1 MDHINCSSFASFLQE
16 DDIDLSFLG
25 TGGNDF
31 SFPSF
36 LLDAMDKSSLIE
48 PLDDPT
54 TSSAPVA
61 VEIDPFAGFV
71 PNPNTH
77 VPMVSHGNLSKFL
90 DELAPRPVK
99 NISPSPGNLF
109 QSPPALAPLPP
120 LPTLNSSSSYGPF
133 APTVTSC
140 PPITQRTDN
149 FSMNRASPVSKPASP
164 LPMTMQTNGRLYEI
178 LEQNFINN
186 PTPDQLKTADTRNL
200 YLRWSY
206 SPPERVHATSPSR
219 LLTNPRAGAPFWC
232 SVQLCAHCPSLSK
245 YVAFPAPDNITLS
258 ASIYG
263 KRKVK
268 TGAAKTQCSEQFSR
282 RNECIKLQNNPA
294 GKPLLVRGESGTVE
308 IILKKG
314 ESVAVFD
321 SLSLTC
327 GSNAARS
334 PKALPAARNW
344 DWDYHLLIKSNTES
358 LCVHS
363 LISKHLTT
371 DSNRSQT
378 REKRKLSE
386 LGEEE
391 STPDS
396 TPLKKQRVASPSE
409 RESSD
414 VPSATST
421 PSPTY
426 MDPLLNSVAE
436 TTPVSTKECNN
447 LPFRPVQMKT
457 FSNVISALKSDI
469 FAVDGPIV
477 M

>member
-1 MDHINCSSFASFLQE
+1 
-16 DDIDLSFLG
+16 
-25 TGGNDF
+25 
-31 SFPSF
+31 
-36 LLDAMDKSSLIE
+36 MDKSSLIE
-48 PLDDPT
+48 PLDDPST
-54 TSSAPVA
+54 PSTPIA

-71 PNPNTH
+71 PNPSPH
-77 VPMVSHGNLSKFL
+77 VPMGSHGNFNKFL
-90 DELAPRPVK
+90 DELAPRPAK
-99 NISPSPGNLF
+99 TISPSPTFF
-109 QSPPALAPLPP
+109 QSAPALAPLPP
-120 LPTLNSSSSYGPF
+120 LPALNSPSNFGPF

-140 PPITQRTDN
+140 PPITQRPDN
-149 FSMNRASPVSKPASP
+149 FSVNRVNPIPKPASP
-164 LPMTMQTNGRLYEI
+164 LPMMMQTSGRLYEI
-178 LEQNFINN
+178 LEQNFISD
-186 PTPDQLKTADTRNL
+186 PTPDQLKAADTRNL

-206 SPPERVHATSPSR
+206 SPPERVHATSPSK
-219 LLTNPRAGAPFWC
+219 LLSNPRAGAPFWC

-245 YVAFPAPDNITLS
+245 YVAFPAPENITFS

-263 KRKVK
+263 KRKLK
-268 TGAAKTQCSEQFSR
+268 TGAARTQCADQFSR
-282 RNECIKLQNNPA
+282 RSEYVKLQNNPA
-294 GKPLLVRGESGTVE
+294 GKPLLVRGESATIE
-308 IILKKG
+308 TTLKKG

-358 LCVHS
+358 PCVHS

-391 STPDS
+391 TTPNPA
-396 TPLKKQRVASPSE
+396 PLKKQRVST
-409 RESSD
+409 
-414 VPSATST
+414 PSASVKEESPESTPSSAEST
-421 PSPTY
+421 PSPSY
-426 MDPLLNSVAE
+426 MDPLLNSVESAP
-436 TTPVSTKECNN
+436 TPTQECNN
-447 LPFRPVQMKT
+447 PTFHPVQMKT
-457 FSNVISALKSDI
+457 FANVISTLKSDI